1 MEVNYSNLRLSKISG
16 PKREPMKKLI
26 LLASLALAASVTHAQ
41 CPYARA
47 AAAAASHGA
56 TSASGGAGFEPSTYV
71 GYSEALGTGEEQLKA
86 KSGVAEAA
94 RSAQAAKNSAAQKPV
109 LVADQDDVGNLV
121 ISRPRNVSPSKA
133 ATPRTQGKLNAVNR
147 QTPVVSEISTSSTG
161 RQ

>member
-1 MEVNYSNLRLSKISG
+1 
-16 PKREPMKKLI
+16 MKKLI

-56 TSASGGAGFEPSTYV
+56 TSASGGPGFVPSTYV
-71 GYSEALGTGEEQLKA
+71 GYSEALSTGEEQLKA
-86 KSGVAEAA
+86 KSGVADAA

-121 ISRPRNVSPSKA
+121 ISKPRNTSPSKA
-133 ATPRTQGKLNAVNR
+133 VTPRTPGELNAVNR
-147 QTPVVSEISTSSTG
+147 ETPVVAEISNSSSG
-161 RQ
+161 RP